1 MKEVVQKFHGLA
13 KLLRL
18 SSQELRQREEL
29 SGLLLNS
36 INRYQYIKM
45 CLCKMVVNYFCLM
58 KHSRC

>member
-36 INRYQYIKM
+36 INRYQYIKI
-45 CLCKMVVNYFCLM
+45 CLCKMVVN
-58 KHSRC
+58 